1 MPPIWTHEHLLSHPH
16 GQVSSAP
23 KPTLGEGNTPLVS
36 FPTLADQLGVARL
49 FLKREDLNP
58 SGSHKDRGLLY
69 QVVEHST
76 EGQQT
81 FVISSSGNA
90 AVSAAAACQVTGNRL
105 IAFVSP
111 STNPGKMSSLLQS
124 DAVVVSCPKPLNF
137 ARYASRV
144 FGLTNLRGTKDPIAS
159 VGYRTIA
166 AEVREQEES
175 VAALFTFSSSG
186 ISLQGI
192 ADGFQI
198 LGNSPQ
204 LWAVQ
209 SGECIGIVR
218 ALHPDTPTDP
228 TSPAGRLGIK
238 TPPGAE
244 KLAQTLVATGGGAVA
259 VEGQQVML
267 WQDRLEQVGVRT
279 SPEGAAVLAGI
290 ARTEGLQ
297 DSSVVA
303 VMTGK
308 PHPTGGND
316 GGQDLPTPQ
325 CVESYLDVRQLLQDD
340 LGLTVRP

>member
-1 MPPIWTHEHLLSHPH
+1 
-16 GQVSSAP
+16 
-23 KPTLGEGNTPLVS
+23 
-36 FPTLADQLGVARL
+36 
-49 FLKREDLNP
+49 
-58 SGSHKDRGLLY
+58 
-69 QVVEHST
+69 
-76 EGQQT
+76 
-81 FVISSSGNA
+81 
-90 AVSAAAACQVTGNRL
+90 
-105 IAFVSP
+105 
-111 STNPGKMSSLLQS
+111 
-124 DAVVVSCPKPLNF
+124 VSCPKPLNF
-137 ARYASRV
+137 ARYAARV

-166 AEVREQEES
+166 AEVREEEQS

-209 SGECIGIVR
+209 SGECVGIVR

-244 KLAQTLVATGGGAVA
+244 KLAQTLVSTGGGAIA
-259 VEGQQVML
+259 VEGREVTL
-267 WQDRLEQVGVRT
+267 WQDRLDQAGVRT

-297 DSSVVA
+297 DSPVVA

-308 PHPTGGND
+308 AHPTGGLD
-316 GGQDLPTPQ
+316 AGQGLPAPEW
-325 CVESYLDVRQLLQDD
+325 VESYLDVRQLLQDG
-340 LGLTVRP
+340 LGLTVDS